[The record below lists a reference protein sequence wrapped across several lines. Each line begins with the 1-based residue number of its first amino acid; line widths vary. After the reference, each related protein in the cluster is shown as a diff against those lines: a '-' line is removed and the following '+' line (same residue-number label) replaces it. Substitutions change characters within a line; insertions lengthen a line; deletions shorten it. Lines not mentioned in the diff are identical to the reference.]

1 MNQILCT
8 KIKKN
13 YSKKKFFKLQ
23 FSFSIIAIAI
33 IIIISIFSVNSL
45 IEKEKMSDNLIS
57 NYNVY
62 RLYSNPEENNLE
74 SDISNDIFGIIE
86 IPKINL
92 YYPVFSTIS
101 DELLKI
107 APCKFH
113 GENLKNPDNI
123 CIAGHNYNN
132 SLFFSNINLLSQ
144 NDEIILYD
152 NLGNSFSYFVV
163 DVYEVKYDD
172 LSPVY
177 DYDENS
183 YELTLVTCNNLSD
196 NRIIVKSKQY
206 MNY

>member
-23 FSFSIIAIAI
+23 FTFSILAI
-33 IIIISIFSVNSL
+33 IIIVLLSVFYVNSL
-45 IEKEKMSDNLIS
+45 IEKEKMSNNVLS
-57 NYNVY
+57 NYNIY
-62 RLYSNPEENNLE
+62 RLYSNPEEGNLDN
-74 SDISNDIFGIIE
+74 DISNNIFGIIE

-92 YYPVFSTIS
+92 YYPIFSTIS
-101 DELLKI
+101 DDLLKI

-113 GENLKNPDNI
+113 GKNLENPDNI

-144 NDEIILYD
+144 DDEIILYD
-152 NLGNSFSYFVV
+152 NLGNSFSYFVY
-163 DVYEVKYDD
+163 DIYEVKDDD

-206 MNY
+206 QDD

>member
-1 MNQILCT
+1 MNQILST
-8 KIKKN
+8 KLKKN
-13 YSKKKFFKLQ
+13 YSKKFFKLQ
-23 FSFSIIAIAI
+23 FSFSILAIVTI
-33 IIIISIFSVNSL
+33 ILFSIFYVNSL
-45 IEKEKMSDNLIS
+45 IEKEKMSSNIIS
-57 NYNVY
+57 NYNIY

-74 SDISNDIFGIIE
+74 NNISNNIFGIIE

-113 GENLKNPDNI
+113 GENLENPDNI

-152 NLGNSFSYFVV
+152 NLGNSFSYFVY
-163 DVYEVKYDD
+163 DVYEVKDDD

-183 YELTLVTCNNLSD
+183 YELTLVTCNNISD

-206 MNY
+206 QDD